1 MVWLWKSLPT
11 KDSCG
16 APGKFLILRSDCMA
30 EVWWDQLFPLLAFRI
45 LPESIVDGHCLEP
58 ELIGTAES
66 VKGGIQETL
75 ICSDK
80 ENLRVFRLI
89 SDL

>member
-1 MVWLWKSLPT
+1 MGLLVN
-11 KDSCG
+11 
-16 APGKFLILRSDCMA
+16 FLILRSDCMA

-80 ENLRVFRLI
+80 EILRVFRLI